1 MQTAPSSLPKPPN
14 YRVGAALSSSK
25 GAAHG
30 DKPVSEVWRPELT
43 RLPRLTWGRRLFR
56 GFIRALARCLVF
68 AGSKATVSGLE
79 NFPKKGPA
87 LVVINHLGDADGVL
101 GLAFWPAFTDALA
114 KIELFDLPV
123 LGWIIDTLGV
133 IWVHRGRPDKRA
145 LSAALDGL
153 QSGRIIMIAPEARE
167 SVIGALEEGTRGAA
181 FLALKAN
188 VPIVPV
194 TVTGTENERI
204 YGNLKRLRRTPV
216 TLRVG
221 KPFVLPKLALSRSP
235 ERSEGS
241 AEGQANR
248 HEALRQA
255 TRLIMEALAGQLPP
269 EYRGVYNYV
278 DRVGAA
284 QGKDV

>member
-1 MQTAPSSLPKPPN
+1 MQTAPSILP
-14 YRVGAALSSSK
+14 
-25 GAAHG
+25 
-30 DKPVSEVWRPELT
+30 KPVSEVWRPELT
-43 RLPRLTWGRRLFR
+43 RLPHLTWGRRLFR
-56 GFIRALARCLVF
+56 GFIRALARSLVF
-68 AGSKATVSGLE
+68 ACTKSTVRGLE

-101 GLAFWPAFTDALA
+101 GLAFWPAFPDALA

-123 LGWIIDTLGV
+123 LGWIMDRLGV

-167 SVIGALEEGTRGAA
+167 SVIRALEEGTSGAA
-181 FLALKAN
+181 FLALKAD
-188 VPIVPV
+188 VPVVPV

-221 KPFVLPKLALSRSP
+221 KPFVLPK
-235 ERSEGS
+235 
-241 AEGQANR
+241 QANR

-255 TRLIMEALAGQLPP
+255 TRLIMEALARQLPP

-278 DRVGAA
+278 DRVGVALSSSKGAA
-284 QGKDV
+284 QEKDV

>member
-14 YRVGAALSSSK
+14 YRVGAAHGDK
-25 GAAHG
+25 PPNYG

-56 GFIRALARCLVF
+56 GFIRALARFLVF
-68 AGSKATVSGLE
+68 ACTKSTVRGLE
-79 NFPKKGPA
+79 NFPQKGPA

-101 GLAFWPAFTDALA
+101 GLAFWPAFPDALA
-114 KIELFDLPV
+114 KIELFELPV
-123 LGWIIDTLGV
+123 LGWIMDRLGV

-181 FLALKAN
+181 FLALKAD
-188 VPIVPV
+188 VPVVPV

-204 YGNLKRLRRTPV
+204 YGNLKRLRRTLV

-221 KPFVLPKLALSRSP
+221 KPFVLPK
-235 ERSEGS
+235 
-241 AEGQANR
+241 QASR

-255 TRLIMEALAGQLPP
+255 TRLIMEALARQLPP

-284 QGKDV
+284 QEKDV